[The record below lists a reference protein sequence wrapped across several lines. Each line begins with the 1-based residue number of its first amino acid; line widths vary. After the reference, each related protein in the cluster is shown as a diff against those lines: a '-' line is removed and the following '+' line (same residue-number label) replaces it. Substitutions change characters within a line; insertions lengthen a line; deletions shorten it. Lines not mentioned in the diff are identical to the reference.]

1 MEKNSHYFIVGL
13 FVSIAISGL
22 ILFVVWLAGTH
33 DARNYND
40 YTVEFSDPVSGLKK
54 SAIVQFRGIE
64 VGRVT
69 DIRLSPNSVDLVK
82 VDIAIDDTVPIN
94 KTSFGSLATL
104 GITGI
109 TYIELTTVNN
119 DTTQPVTPQ
128 GERFPVI
135 RGQGTQLSKLFQ
147 DIPAI
152 SKQLLDLSE
161 KLNKAFDDDT
171 IVSLNQTV
179 KNVEQMSSDINALL
193 SEENITNATTTL
205 RNVSSASG
213 EMDQLVAR
221 FDKTANEIDKVVASL
236 NAVITNNKH
245 DIDKFAGSGLNQI
258 TEMSR
263 QTTEMARSIRRLA
276 DRLEQDPSRIIYK
289 PNYRG
294 VEVQE

>member
-13 FVSIAISGL
+13 FVSFAL
-22 ILFVVWLAGTH
+22 AALVFFVVWLAGTH
-33 DARNYND
+33 DSRNYSI
-40 YTVEFSDPVSGLKK
+40 YTISFSDPVSGLKK

-64 VGRVT
+64 VGRVK
-69 DIRLSPNSVDLVK
+69 DIRLSANSVDEVK
-82 VDIAIDDTVPIN
+82 VDISIDDKVPIN
-94 KTSFGSLATL
+94 RSSYASLATL
-104 GITGI
+104 GITGL
-109 TYIELTTVNN
+109 TYIELTTVSH
-119 DTTQPVTPQ
+119 DKTPPLQPE
-128 GERFPVI
+128 GEPYPVI

-161 KLNKAFDDDT
+161 KLNKAFDEDT
-171 IVSLNQTV
+171 VVSLNQTV
-179 KNVEQMSSDINALL
+179 KNIEQMSNDINTLL

-221 FDKTANEIDKVVASL
+221 FDKTADEIDKVVASL
-236 NAVITNNKH
+236 NAVITNNRH

-263 QTTEMARSIRRLA
+263 QTTDMARSIRRLA
-276 DRLEQDPSRIIYK
+276 DRLEQDPSRIIYR